1 MDQTKIIKVAAVA
14 AVGLL
19 AFSFLGKGSEEETIG
34 GSGSFGGFG
43 GGGTE
48 ETIGADIAEAAA
60 PFNITFPE
68 IPTFN
73 IPSGSGDS
81 FIIPDSSS
89 FSTGG
94 TPEATDNSL
103 VSTVE
108 NTPKKVITSSS
119 YDSKGDAAS
128 YSGGG
133 SGAIKGDS
141 LGSKLIKL
149 ITAPATVD
157 KETFSSGTSSN
168 KAYDLTGVDVKGILA
183 SNTKKEAA
191 MAATVPSYLTQ
202 ASVDYNK
209 NTTFEQ
215 QLKDSGL
222 LKSSSS
228 KTSSNSKTSST
239 KSTVTKKAA
248 NTASYKEGGQTK
260 YKDDSGKVHVKMK

>member
-1 MDQTKIIKVAAVA
+1 MDKNKALKVGALAAA
-14 AVGLL
+14 GLL
-19 AFSFLGKGSEEETIG
+19 AFNFLGKGSEEETIG

-43 GGGTE
+43 GGGIE
-48 ETIGADIAEAAA
+48 ETIGDDIAETAA

-89 FSTGG
+89 FGTGG
-94 TPEATDNSL
+94 TPEATDSSL
-103 VSTVE
+103 VSTPE
-108 NTPKKVITSSS
+108 NTPKKAITSALLPA
-119 YDSKGDAAS
+119 YDSRGDAIS
-128 YSGGG
+128 SGGGG

-141 LGSKLIKL
+141 LGSKFIKL
-149 ITAPATVD
+149 ITATPSAP
-157 KETFSSGTSSN
+157 SYPYSGTASN
-168 KAYDLTGVDVKGILA
+168 SKYDLTGVDVKSVLEA
-183 SNTKKEAA
+183 NTKKEAA

-209 NTTFEQ
+209 NTSFNQ
-215 QLKDSGL
+215 KLADSGL

-239 KSTVTKKAA
+239 AKPVVVKKKSYSLADVKA
-248 NTASYKEGGQTK
+248 
-260 YKDDSGKVHVKMK
+260 GKNR